1 MFCDVSNI
9 FSRFGL
15 IIIVTMS
22 VYLASTILIT
32 EWRTKFRRSMNTA
45 DNEQRTTSVDSLLNA
60 ETVKYFSM
68 ESYEVREK

>member
-1 MFCDVSNI
+1 
-9 FSRFGL
+9 
-15 IIIVTMS
+15 MS

-68 ESYEVREK
+68 ESYEVEKI